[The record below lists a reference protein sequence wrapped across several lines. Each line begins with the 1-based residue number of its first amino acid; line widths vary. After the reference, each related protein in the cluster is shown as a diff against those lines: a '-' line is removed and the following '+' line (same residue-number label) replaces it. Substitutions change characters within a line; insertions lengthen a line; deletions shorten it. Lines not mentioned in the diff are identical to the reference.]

1 MTQSRSWGALLVI
14 MGLLAACSLP
24 ATSRTGTVHEV
35 IISDTLHP
43 RDLEVRPGD
52 EVRWTNRGSAP
63 VWMYFEND
71 LPNELSCERGFSY
84 YYGTEEF
91 AKIEP
96 GQSVSL
102 CFGRQETVGYS
113 VQRQPTVHGG
123 ARLADLNIPDAT
135 FGAIIVTGP
144 PRTP

>member
-1 MTQSRSWGALLVI
+1 VY
-14 MGLLAACSLP
+14 
-24 ATSRTGTVHEV
+24 EV
-35 IISDTLHP
+35 QISDTPHP
-43 RDLEVRPGD
+43 KDQEVHPGD
-52 EVRWTNRGSAP
+52 EVRWINRRSAP

-84 YYGTEEF
+84 YWGTEEV

-113 VQRQPTVHGG
+113 IQPQPTVHGG
-123 ARLADLNIPDAT
+123 PRLGDLNIPDAT
-135 FGAIIVTGP
+135 FGAIIVTVP
-144 PRTP
+144 QPKP